1 MDSQKVKKITK
12 RRSKVLLSPIKNY
25 ITSRDYNRRAKY
37 SNWYK
42 KLSVM
47 NNHVFYETR
56 DGKSMTDSPYAIF
69 KYLLG
74 NHQWKDLVHVWSIS
88 DKEYLKSLQKKYKH
102 YSNVKFVLKDSDNYF
117 KYLATCKYLFNNST
131 FTNIYTV
138 KEEQVYTNTWHGT
151 PLKHMGFDIEGSP
164 MGTSNVLRNLLS
176 AQFILSPNEF
186 TTDIFKNAFKLKNL
200 YNGAIVEEGYPRID
214 LTVNA
219 DREELVRLLQTEGIN
234 LENKEV
240 ILYAPTWKGEVV
252 SKPRNDIEQIYSDIN
267 KLEEKFGDEYK
278 ILVKVHPFLYKY
290 AIEEPMLTGK
300 LISDTF
306 ETNELLSVTDI
317 LITDYSSI
325 FFDYLVTNKPILF
338 YMWDYDDYN
347 KNRGM
352 YIDTDN
358 LPGPI
363 CTDVDELINSVDNI
377 ENVQKDYQEV
387 YQSFVDRFCYQDYGN
402 VTENVVQHVFG
413 LAKKKQGKKA
423 ITTISDDKEKILIY
437 PGGLQNNGITGSV
450 LNLLDNIDYKKYDVT
465 VLVNYNNK
473 QYVKDNLLQINPNAR
488 IIFKTGRIS
497 QTVAEDYRNYITKN
511 RGLTADYL
519 ERMFPENM
527 YEREYKRIVGIS
539 EFDYA
544 IDFSGYAMFWP
555 NVLLAGNA
563 KKKMII
569 LHSDMLSDMY
579 RHVNGSN
586 PHFINLRGVF
596 SLYKYFDE
604 LVSVSE
610 ATMEVNKEN
619 LESFIGDTKVNYL
632 INSINTKK
640 IRELSKDDNEVYMK
654 QNRPVLVNVKN
665 NKEVFNVPV
674 PDQGEG
680 YVNFVNMGRLSP
692 EKGQDQLIEAF
703 AEVHENHDK
712 TRLYIIGDGPA
723 KKTLESLIKAYGLEE
738 SVYLVGHKSNPFYLM
753 GQCDAFVLSSHYEGH
768 PLVLLESLTL
778 GLQTIS
784 TDITASRYVLEDGK
798 YGKLV
803 ENSVAGLVSGMES
816 AIGTNKQSIRFD
828 VEQFNEKAMESFYRT
843 LD

>member
-1 MDSQKVKKITK
+1 MDSKTMKKIAK
-12 RRSKVLLSPIKNY
+12 RRTKVLLSPIKNY
-25 ITSRDYNRRAKY
+25 LINRDYNQRAKY
-37 SNWYK
+37 SKWFK
-42 KLSVM
+42 KM
-47 NNHVFYETR
+47 PIKNNYVFYETR

-69 KYLLG
+69 KYLSQQLK
-74 NHQWKDLVHVWSIS
+74 WKDLIHVWAIS
-88 DKEYLKSLQKKYKH
+88 DKDYLKALEKKYQ
-102 YSNVKFVLKDSDNYF
+102 NWPNIKFVLKNSDPYF

-138 KEEQVYTNTWHGT
+138 KEGQVYTNTWHGT

-164 MGTSNVLRNLLS
+164 MGTSNVLRNFLG
-176 AQFILSPNEF
+176 AAFILSPNKF
-186 TTDIFKNAFKLKNL
+186 TTDILKNGFRLNHL
-200 YNGAIVEEGYPRID
+200 YNGTIVEEGYPRID

-219 DREELVRLLQTEGIN
+219 DKDELAQLLAEEQIDLG
-234 LENKEV
+234 NKKT
-240 ILYAPTWKGEVV
+240 ILYAPTWKGDAG
-252 SKPRNDIEQIYSDIN
+252 SKPRNDIEQISNDVN
-267 KLEEKFGDEYK
+267 KLEEKFGNEYK
-278 ILVKVHPFLYKY
+278 ILMKVHPFLYKF
-290 AIEEPMLTGK
+290 AIEEPQLKGK
-300 LISDTF
+300 LVPDTF
-306 ETNELLSVTDI
+306 ETNELLSVVDI

-325 FFDYLVTNKPILF
+325 FFDYLVTGKPILF

-363 CTDVDELINSVDNI
+363 CTDIEDLIESIGDIN
-377 ENVQKDYQEV
+377 NVQKNYEEV
-387 YQSFVDRFCYQDYGN
+387 YQSFTDQFCYHDYGN
-402 VTENVVQHVFG
+402 VTEKVVQHIFG
-413 LAKKKQGKKA
+413 LAKKKQSKHA
-423 ITTISDDKEKILIY
+423 ITPVSDKEKILIY

-450 LNLLDNIDYKKYDVT
+450 LNLLDNIDYNKYDVT
-465 VLVNYNNK
+465 VLVNYSNK
-473 QYVKDNLLQINPNAR
+473 QYVQDNLLRINSNAR
-488 IIFKTGRIS
+488 IAFKSGRIS
-497 QTVAEDYRNYITKN
+497 QTVMEDYRNYITKN
-511 RGLTADYL
+511 RGLTTDYL
-519 ERMFPENM
+519 KRLYPENM

-555 NVLLAGNA
+555 SVLLAGNA
-563 KKKMII
+563 SKKMVI
-569 LHSDMLSDMY
+569 LHSDMFSDMY
-579 RHVNGSN
+579 RHVNGRN

-619 LESFIGDTKVNYL
+619 LEDYIGDTKISYL

-640 IRELSKDDNEVYMK
+640 IRSLSNDDSEVYMK
-654 QNRPVLVNVKN
+654 QNKPVLVNVKS
-665 NKEVFNVPV
+665 NKEIFDVPV

-680 YVNFVNMGRLSP
+680 YTNFVNMGRLSP

-703 AEVHENHDK
+703 AEVHKKNDR
-712 TRLYIIGDGPA
+712 TRLYIIGEGPSR
-723 KKTLESLIKAYGLEE
+723 KTLEELIKLYELEDA
-738 SVYLVGHKSNPFYLM
+738 VYLVGHKSNPFYLM

-778 GLQTIS
+778 GLQTVS

-803 ENSVAGLVSGMES
+803 ENSIAGLAGGMES
-816 AIGTNKQSIRFD
+816 VIEADEKPISFD
-828 VEQFNEKAMESFYRT
+828 VEAFNEQAMESFYRT